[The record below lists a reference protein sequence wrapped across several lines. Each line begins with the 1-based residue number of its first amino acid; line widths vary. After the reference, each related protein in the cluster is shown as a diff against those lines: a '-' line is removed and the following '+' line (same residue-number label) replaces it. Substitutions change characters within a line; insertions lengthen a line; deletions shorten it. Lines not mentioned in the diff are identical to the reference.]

1 MYQLIIGIDISKKT
15 LDWCVTQNKQVLAQY
30 KEDNKPNVIAR
41 RLRGISKQFGVPASD
56 ILVCAE
62 YTGKYIY
69 PLTVACPEVGAC
81 LWLENAYY
89 ISCYYKRERGKN
101 DSVDAHRIAIYAHKN
116 QDDARPYNSTTENLQ
131 RLKALLSQRQD
142 FLEEHVKYKA
152 KITDAKGFMSEHL
165 YADSSARWKELADMS
180 ASLGKSVEKEINNI
194 IQTDPKLA
202 RQYELL
208 TSIPGIG
215 RVTAWLVIS
224 STDGFTKFQTAS
236 EYCCYVGAAPF
247 RYTSG
252 SSVRSS
258 THVSNRANKELKRQ
272 IHMAALV
279 ATTICKSGH
288 FHDYYLRKIA
298 EGKNKMVVINAV
310 RSKLITTMFAV
321 VRDNVKFDVRLKYT
335 KK

>member
-15 LDWCVTQNKQVLAQY
+15 LDWCVTQNKQVLVRFQ
-30 KEDNKPNVIAR
+30 EDNKPNAIVR
-41 RLRGISKQFGVPASD
+41 RLRSLGKEYDVPASD

-69 PLTVACPEVGAC
+69 PLTVACPEVGIC

-89 ISCYYKRERGKN
+89 ISCYYKRERGKS

-116 QDDARPYNSTTENLQ
+116 QDDARPYNSTSESLQ
-131 RLKALLSQRQD
+131 QLKALLSQRQD

-152 KITDAKGFMSEHL
+152 RITDAKGFMADSL
-165 YADSSARWKELADMS
+165 YMDSSARWKELSDVAV
-180 ASLGKSVEKEINNI
+180 SLVKRAEKEIADI
-194 IQTDPKLA
+194 IKADPKLA

-215 RVTAWLVIS
+215 CTTAWLVIS

-252 SSVRSS
+252 SSVRSA

-288 FHDYYLRKIA
+288 FREYYQRKVA

-321 VRDNVKFDVRLKYT
+321 VRDNVKFDANRKYT
-335 KK
+335 EK